1 MTQPGQERREF
12 LDAEVRDYLHRL
24 ADEPDALLAR
34 LEGYAG
40 ERGFPKV
47 GYLSGRWLEQ
57 FARSVNA
64 RRVYEFGS
72 GFGYSAYFFAKAVG
86 GEGEVWGSEVDA
98 HELEAFERLY
108 AQHPLKNRIHL
119 RLGDAIEVFDQVDGM
134 MDVVFIDADKAD
146 YRACLEA
153 AVPRLRIGGLL
164 MADNALWGGR
174 TSREGPSSDESTEH
188 LRRFNRAV
196 YADSRFQTSILP
208 VGDGLLV
215 ALRV

>member
-98 HELEAFERLY
+98 HELEAFSQAAGTRLLCWMPM
-108 AQHPLKNRIHL
+108 ARPDGPL
-119 RLGDAIEVFDQVDGM
+119 APS
-134 MDVVFIDADKAD
+134 
-146 YRACLEA
+146 A
-153 AVPRLRIGGLL
+153 AVCSIKSSKTHSAAVRSAEVAVGASMFVKTGRRRASKMGRNAEWYTCTL
-164 MADNALWGGR
+164 MRSLCK
-174 TSREGPSSDESTEH
+174 
-188 LRRFNRAV
+188 F
-196 YADSRFQTSILP
+196 
-208 VGDGLLV
+208 
-215 ALRV
+215 